1 MNLKLNLLKLYMLQ
15 VKYNH
20 VRQNCARRMMRRWFL
35 TIQPFLAN
43 FGSTGP
49 YYLGRTFLSNG
60 DKVYSRLPFVSV
72 LCGESFPFSR
82 FPVFAD
88 FRFSEPMIYKFSP
101 PSDNL
106 WRWRISKQAWAT
118 WFFNWWAHHLRAT
131 TSCTIFVALSLNI
144 SILKVKFDN
153 STIV

>member
-1 MNLKLNLLKLYMLQ
+1 MNLKLNLPKLYMPQ
-15 VKYNH
+15 VKYDH
-20 VRQNCARRMMRRWFL
+20 VCQNYPWGMMRRWVL

-43 FGSTGP
+43 FGSAGP

-106 WRWRISKQAWAT
+106 RR
-118 WFFNWWAHHLRAT
+118 
-131 TSCTIFVALSLNI
+131 
-144 SILKVKFDN
+144 
-153 STIV
+153 

>member
-1 MNLKLNLLKLYMLQ
+1 MDGNNSGIYHLTNRKTVFVIQSKLKLDMNLKLNLLKLYMLQ

-20 VRQNCARRMMRRWFL
+20 VRQNRPWGMMRRWFL

-43 FGSTGP
+43 FGSAGP
-49 YYLGRTFLSNG
+49 YYPGRTFLSNG

-101 PSDNL
+101 PSDY
-106 WRWRISKQAWAT
+106 
-118 WFFNWWAHHLRAT
+118 LRR
-131 TSCTIFVALSLNI
+131 
-144 SILKVKFDN
+144 
-153 STIV
+153 